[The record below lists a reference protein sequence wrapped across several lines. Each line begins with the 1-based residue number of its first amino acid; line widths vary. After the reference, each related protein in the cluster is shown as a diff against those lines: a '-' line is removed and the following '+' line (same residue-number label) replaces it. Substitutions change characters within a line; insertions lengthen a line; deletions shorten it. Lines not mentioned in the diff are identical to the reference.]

1 MKNRQKED
9 FIKNEESLRD
19 YGILSKDITA
29 VSLEY
34 LKERQRRL
42 VRDKYIF
49 KKIMADNFP
58 NLVFTIS

>member
-19 YGILSKDITA
+19 YGILSKAITA